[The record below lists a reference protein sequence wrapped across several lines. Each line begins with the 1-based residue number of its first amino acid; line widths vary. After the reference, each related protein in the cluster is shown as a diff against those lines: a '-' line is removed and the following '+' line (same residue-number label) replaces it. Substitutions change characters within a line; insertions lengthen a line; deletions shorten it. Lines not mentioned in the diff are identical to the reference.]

1 MSEKLDLI
9 PPGEILLE
17 EFMRPLNISQNK
29 LSRDI
34 NVPVGRV
41 NDIVHGRRSIT
52 ANTALR
58 LGKFFGT
65 TPDFWLGLQV
75 DYDLRRAKRDFW
87 PEEQERVRGGGRTLV
102 YKFPSLPRTASYRH
116 SRLSSPRYSGVRGGD
131 AH

>member
-1 MSEKLDLI
+1 MSAKLDLI

-17 EFMRPLNISQNK
+17 EFMKPLNISQNK

-34 NVPVGRV
+34 NVPVGRI
-41 NDIVHGRRSIT
+41 NDIVHDRRSIT

-65 TPDFWLGLQV
+65 TPDFWLGLQL

-87 PEEQERVRGGGRTLV
+87 PQEENKVRTIEV
-102 YKFPSLPRTASYRH
+102 A
-116 SRLSSPRYSGVRGGD
+116 
-131 AH
+131 

>member
-65 TPDFWLGLQV
+65 TPDFWLGLQLE
-75 DYDLRRAKRDFW
+75 YDLRRARRDFW
-87 PEEQERVRGGGRTLV
+87 PEEQNRVR
-102 YKFPSLPRTASYRH
+102 SLPA
-116 SRLSSPRYSGVRGGD
+116 
-131 AH
+131 A

>member
-1 MSEKLDLI
+1 MAGKGQVMSEKLDLI
-9 PPGEILLE
+9 FPGEILLE

-34 NVPVGRV
+34 NVPVGRI

-58 LGKFFGT
+58 FGKFFGT

-75 DYDLRRAKRDFW
+75 EYDLRRAKRDFW
-87 PEEQERVRGGGRTLV
+87 PDEQERVR
-102 YKFPSLPRTASYRH
+102 SLPA
-116 SRLSSPRYSGVRGGD
+116 
-131 AH
+131 A

>member
-1 MSEKLDLI
+1 MSDTLDLI
-9 PPGEILLE
+9 HPGEILLE

-34 NVPVGRV
+34 DVPVGRI

-75 DYDLRRAKRDFW
+75 EYDLRRAKRDFW
-87 PEEQERVRGGGRTLV
+87 PEVKDKVR
-102 YKFPSLPRTASYRH
+102 SLSA
-116 SRLSSPRYSGVRGGD
+116 
-131 AH
+131 A

>member
-1 MSEKLDLI
+1 MSAKLDLI

-17 EFMRPLNISQNK
+17 EFMKPLNISQNK

-34 NVPVGRV
+34 NVPVGRI
-41 NDIVHGRRSIT
+41 NDIVHDRRSIT

-65 TPDFWLGLQV
+65 TPDFWLGLQL

-87 PEEQERVRGGGRTLV
+87 PQEENKVRTIE
-102 YKFPSLPRTASYRH
+102 A
-116 SRLSSPRYSGVRGGD
+116 
-131 AH
+131 A

>member
-1 MSEKLDLI
+1 MTVKLDLI

-17 EFMRPLNISQNK
+17 EFMKPLNISQNK

-34 NVPVGRV
+34 NVPVGRI
-41 NDIVHGRRSIT
+41 NDIVHARRSIT

-65 TPDFWLGLQV
+65 TPDFWLGLQL

-87 PEEQERVRGGGRTLV
+87 PDEENKVRTIE
-102 YKFPSLPRTASYRH
+102 A
-116 SRLSSPRYSGVRGGD
+116 
-131 AH
+131 A

>member
-1 MSEKLDLI
+1 LNDKLDLI

-17 EFMRPLNISQNK
+17 EFMKPLAISQNR

-34 NVPVGRV
+34 NVPVGRI

-58 LGKFFGT
+58 LAKFFGT

-75 DYDLRRAKRDFW
+75 EYDLRRAKRDFW
-87 PEEQERVRGGGRTLV
+87 PEEQGNIR
-102 YKFPSLPRTASYRH
+102 PLPA
-116 SRLSSPRYSGVRGGD
+116 
-131 AH
+131 A

>member
-1 MSEKLDLI
+1 MDEQLDLI

-17 EFMRPLNISQNK
+17 EFMKPLNISQNK

-75 DYDLRRAKRDFW
+75 EYDLRRARRDFW
-87 PEEQERVRGGGRTLV
+87 PKEENKVRTIE
-102 YKFPSLPRTASYRH
+102 A
-116 SRLSSPRYSGVRGGD
+116 
-131 AH
+131 A